1 MNILVKRDG
10 DVEIVR
16 VSKIVDT
23 SRGARTLARIYSPE
37 GVDLG
42 ELELNKDDVRLLPE
56 QR

>member
-1 MNILVKRDG
+1 MNILVRRGD

-23 SRGARTLARIYSPE
+23 SRNSRTLAHIYSPE

-42 ELELNKDDVRLLPE
+42 EIELNKDDVRLLPE
-56 QR
+56 ER